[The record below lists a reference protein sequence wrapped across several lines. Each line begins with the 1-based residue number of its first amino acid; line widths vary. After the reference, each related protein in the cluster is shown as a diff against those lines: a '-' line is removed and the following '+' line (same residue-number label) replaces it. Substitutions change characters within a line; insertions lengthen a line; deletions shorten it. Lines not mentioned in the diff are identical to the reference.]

1 VRINVTILAALLLCA
16 AAPAQAGLLT
26 CGSGVLFASN
36 VVIAVSD
43 LSFGNYTPASTDFA
57 STGISVTCGALG
69 IDLLPSFTVSL
80 TAANGTS
87 PATRYLDKS
96 GSHLNYNIYTSNAY
110 GAVWGD
116 GTGGSVTQTYSAT
129 LTLGA
134 VNYTA
139 WGRVPAS
146 QYVAAGSYSDRI
158 TVTVS
163 Y

>member
-1 VRINVTILAALLLCA
+1 VRINVTMLVICLLCA

-26 CGSGVLFASN
+26 CGSGVLFASA
-36 VVIAVSD
+36 VVINVSD
-43 LSFGNYTPASTDFA
+43 LSFGNYTPSSADFA

-69 IDLLPSFTVSL
+69 IDLLPSFTVLL

-87 PATRYLDKS
+87 PAARYLDKT
-96 GSHLNYNIYTSNAY
+96 GTHLGYNIYTSNGY

-116 GTGGSVTQTYSAT
+116 GTGGSVTQTYNAL

-134 VNYTA
+134 VNFTA
-139 WGRVPAS
+139 WGRVPAG
-146 QYVAAGSYSDRI
+146 QYVAAGRYSDHI